1 MTNQTAHTTSSQT
14 NNTSPIEVV
23 SSYYGSRTE
32 VGHVRE
38 HNEDSLTVLP
48 PLFAVADG
56 MGGHEA
62 GEVASEITI
71 NTLNDLA
78 PESADAEALARAV
91 VAANLNV
98 IKAPSQGIGREGMGT
113 TLTAAILEKERLIIA
128 QVGESRAYLLHNGSL
143 QQITRDHS
151 LMADMIEAG
160 QLTEAEARVHPN
172 RSVITRA
179 IGSDPHMQPDLYEL
193 NVETGDRLLLCSDGV
208 CGMIEDSEIAS
219 IMRQAPSAQACADQ
233 LVEAALHAGGF
244 DNATA
249 VVVDVEGFKAVREK
263 KQRRKSKALAIGVVF
278 CLLAALACAIFA
290 GYMYVNNSAYLI
302 EQDGKVAVYR
312 GLNEELFGMP
322 LSSLE
327 YTSGVEVDQLNPGVA
342 NRIKEG
348 MQVGSL
354 EEANN
359 LITTYQQEIA
369 LQNETPGQPNST
381 TSASSAYSDENE
393 SGTSGTSRT
402 NTTNT
407 KDATNN
413 AGVNSDNNSGS
424 GE

>member
-62 GEVASEITI
+62 GEIASEITI

-128 QVGESRAYLLHNGSL
+128 QVGDSRAYLLHNGSL

>member
-62 GEVASEITI
+62 GEIASEITI

-128 QVGESRAYLLHNGSL
+128 QVGDSRAYLLHNGSL

-219 IMRQAPSAQACADQ
+219 IMRQTPSAQACADQ

-290 GYMYVNNSAYLI
+290 GYVYVNNSAYLI

-381 TSASSAYSDENE
+381 TSASSANSDENE

>member
-1 MTNQTAHTTSSQT
+1 MTNNSTRNTSSPH
-14 NNTSPIEVV
+14 NDTSSVEVV

-32 VGHVRE
+32 IGNVRE

-78 PESADAEALARAV
+78 PQSADAEALARAV

-98 IKAPSQGIGREGMGT
+98 IKAPSQGVGREGMGT
-113 TLTAAILEKERLIIA
+113 TLTAAILEKERLVIA
-128 QVGESRAYLLHNGSL
+128 QVGDSRAYLLHNGSL
-143 QQITRDHS
+143 QQLTRDHS

-193 NVETGDRLLLCSDGV
+193 NVETGDRLLLCSDGI
-208 CGMIEDSEIAS
+208 CGMIEDHEIAS
-219 IMRQAPSAQACADQ
+219 IMRQAPSAQSCADQ
-233 LVEAALHAGGF
+233 LVEAALAAGGF

-263 KQRRKSKALAIGVVF
+263 KQARKSKALAIGVIV
-278 CLLAALACAIFA
+278 CLLAALACAVFA
-290 GYMYVNNSAYLI
+290 GYYYVNNSAYLI
-302 EQDGKVAVYR
+302 EQNGKVAVYR
-312 GLNEELFGMP
+312 GLNEELFGIP
-322 LSSLE
+322 LSNLE
-327 YTSGVEVDQLNPGVA
+327 YTSGVEVDKLNPGVA

-348 MQVGSL
+348 MAVGSL

-369 LQNETPGQPNST
+369 LQESNPSSNSA
-381 TSASSAYSDENE
+381 ASDASNSSEANNTARNSGSNTNSD
-393 SGTSGTSRT
+393 
-402 NTTNT
+402 
-407 KDATNN
+407 TNN
-413 AGVNSDNNSGS
+413 AENARNSNDSER

>member
-1 MTNQTAHTTSSQT
+1 MTDQTTHTTSSHKSDS
-14 NNTSPIEVV
+14 SPVEVV

-78 PESADAEALARAV
+78 PTSADAEALERAV

-128 QVGESRAYLLHNGSL
+128 QVGDSRAYLLHNGSL

-193 NVETGDRLLLCSDGV
+193 NVETGDRLLLCSDGI
-208 CGMIEDSEIAS
+208 CGMIEDSEIVS
-219 IMRQAPSAQACADQ
+219 IMRGAPSAQACADQ
-233 LVEAALHAGGF
+233 LVEAALNAGGF

-263 KQRRKSKALAIGVVF
+263 KQRRKSKALAIGVVI
-278 CLLAALACAIFA
+278 CLIAALACAFFA
-290 GYMYVNNSAYLI
+290 GYLYVNNSAYLI

-312 GLNEELFGMP
+312 GLNEEFLGMP

-327 YTSGVEVDQLNPGVA
+327 YTSAVEVDKLNPGVA

-359 LITTYQQEIA
+359 LITTYQQEIS
-369 LQNETPGQPNST
+369 LQNTTPGQT
-381 TSASSAYSDENE
+381 TANASATEA
-393 SGTSGTSRT
+393 
-402 NTTNT
+402 
-407 KDATNN
+407 N
-413 AGVNSDNNSGS
+413 AASNPSDNASQRDNTREADEAADDNNDETSENDSGRS
-424 GE
+424 E